1 MEEVVGMRTSPGGP
15 GSPMREKN
23 WDELTDSEKI
33 ERMRGIIKGF
43 KQQLQGVQERL
54 YPLQNH
60 QHASNGDIV
69 VPLNNINSGSQ
80 ISGNCRS
87 GEYF

>member
-33 ERMRGIIKGF
+33 ERMRGIVKGF
-43 KQQLQGVQERL
+43 QSQMNRMEESL
-54 YPLQNH
+54 YSLRYH
-60 QHASNGDIV
+60 QHASNGEIV
-69 VPLNNINSGSQ
+69 VPLHQAN
-80 ISGNCRS
+80 ISGLQGGRS